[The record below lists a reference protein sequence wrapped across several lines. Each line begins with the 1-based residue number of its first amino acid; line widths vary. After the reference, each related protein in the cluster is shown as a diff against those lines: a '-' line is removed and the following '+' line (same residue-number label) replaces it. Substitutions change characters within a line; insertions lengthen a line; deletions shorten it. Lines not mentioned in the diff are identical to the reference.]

1 MKGSKSG
8 GSVNLGDVWSGLRKP
23 LLARPDPAE
32 DERLLK
38 LFWNRAELKKE
49 LQGLDDELHLLKD
62 RLKQQEGATARLQ
75 EQLDQLESLLGH
87 PERGYEALVHFAF
100 RALWRTCRAQLEQ
113 FSSELRRQQQDRE
126 RKRQLAEFQH
136 DREERLRLADERLR
150 EADDVA
156 AAERRRLEE
165 ARSTLARLTGFWNYF
180 RRRELG
186 YEIEAQL
193 MRCSAADRHLDDMR
207 EAHRTIEKEPWPEF
221 PGLSVES
228 RRAINVATIAY
239 AQLLYARLSELGL
252 ARPARLAMN
261 RSVHDARY
269 GLRDQ
274 CMAKASEIQA
284 AVALVRSQE
293 GVAGEIR
300 TRSDLIRAAASWH
313 STTDVIPLPESLPAA
328 AAHGAADANV
338 LIDDYWDLHHALA
351 R

>member
-8 GSVNLGDVWSGLRKP
+8 GPVMLGDVWSGLRKP

-49 LQGLDDELHLLKD
+49 LQSLDDDLHLLKD
-62 RLKQQEGATARLQ
+62 RLKQQEGSTARLQ
-75 EQLDQLESLLGH
+75 EQLDQLETLLGH

-100 RALWRTCRAQLEQ
+100 RALWRACRTQLEQ
-113 FSSELRRQQQDRE
+113 FSTELRRQQQDRE
-126 RKRQLAEFQH
+126 RKRQLAEFQQ

-150 EADDVA
+150 EADEVA
-156 AAERRRLEE
+156 AAERRRLDE
-165 ARSTLARLTGFWNYF
+165 ARASLARLTGFWNYF
-180 RRRELG
+180 RRREFG
-186 YEIEAQL
+186 YEIEAQM
-193 MRCSAADRHLDDMR
+193 MRCAAADRHLDDMR
-207 EAHRTIEKEPWPEF
+207 ESHRTIEKEPWPEF

-239 AQLLYARLSELGL
+239 AQLLYARLAELGL

-269 GLRDQ
+269 GPREE
-274 CMAKASEIQA
+274 CMSRIGEIQA
-284 AVALVRSQE
+284 ALALVRSQD
-293 GVAGEIR
+293 GVAAEIR
-300 TRSDLIRAAASWH
+300 TRSDLIRAGASWH
-313 STTDVIPLPESLPAA
+313 TNGDVIPLPESLPAA
-328 AAHGAADANV
+328 AARGTADANV
-338 LIDDYWDLHHALA
+338 LIEDYWDLHRALS